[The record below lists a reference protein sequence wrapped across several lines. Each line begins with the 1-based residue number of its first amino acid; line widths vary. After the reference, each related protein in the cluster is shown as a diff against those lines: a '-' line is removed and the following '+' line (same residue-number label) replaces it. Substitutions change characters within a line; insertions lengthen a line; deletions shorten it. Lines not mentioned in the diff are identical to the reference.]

1 MSDATARDAVKQEP
15 AREPQKV
22 NLLGLSAEKLVAF
35 FAEIG
40 EKPFRATQVLK
51 WIHQLGADDFEQMT
65 NLSKALRG
73 KLQQHA
79 EIRAPEVVS
88 QQDSSDG
95 TRKWLIRVTGGSC
108 VETVFIPDG
117 DRGNPVCV
125 LPSGL
130 FPGLQ
135 LLRHR
140 QTGV

>member
-1 MSDATARDAVKQEP
+1 MTDPATTASVQQLD

-35 FAEIG
+35 FATIG

-51 WIHQLGADDFEQMT
+51 WIHQLGAEDFEQMS
-65 NLSKALRG
+65 NLSKGLRA
-73 KLQQHA
+73 KLQECA

-88 QQDSSDG
+88 QQDSTDG

-117 DRGNPVCV
+117 DRGTLCV
-125 LPSGL
+125 SSQVGW
-130 FPGLQ
+130 FAGLQ
-135 LLRHR
+135 LLCYR
-140 QTGV
+140 QTGL